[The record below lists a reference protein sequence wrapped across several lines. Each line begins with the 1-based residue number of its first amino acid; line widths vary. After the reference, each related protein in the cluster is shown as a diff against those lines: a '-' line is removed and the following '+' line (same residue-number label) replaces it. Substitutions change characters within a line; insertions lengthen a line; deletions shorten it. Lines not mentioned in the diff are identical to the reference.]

1 MTTAETAA
9 TPVRAAAAGRTGTT
23 RPPARRT
30 SRRWLVTVA
39 LSVVSLLFLLPFL
52 WALLTAI
59 KPFTV
64 AFTYPPTWSFTP
76 TTAAFEKLW
85 KGTQFAFVLADT
97 LLVAGI
103 AMIVSLAIAA
113 PAAYALSRYGGAV
126 GAWLLIIALVFR
138 ALPRFAVVLPFY
150 DIAQRLGLY
159 DTKAMLVIALVAV
172 NQPFTLWLLR
182 NFFAQIPR
190 ELDEA
195 AAVDGC
201 GPFRAFLTVILPL
214 SVPGLAT
221 AGIFTVLLVYQE
233 YLIPLALTQTDAQ
246 TIAVFV
252 ASLGG
257 RQNVASLQTL
267 AAANV
272 ALAAPVFL
280 LALFAQ
286 RYLVNGLTAGAVKA

>member
-1 MTTAETAA
+1 MTVVGTLRGTIAGAPE
-9 TPVRAAAAGRTGTT
+9 PVTRAV
-23 RPPARRT
+23 PRRR
-30 SRRWLVTVA
+30 SRRWLAVA
-39 LSVVSLLFLLPFL
+39 ALALICLVFLLPFL

-59 KPFTV
+59 KPFAV
-64 AFTYPPTWSFTP
+64 AFTDPPTWSFTP
-76 TTAAFEKLW
+76 TARPFTQLW
-85 KGTQFAFVLADT
+85 KGTQFAFVFLNT
-97 LLVAGI
+97 VLVAVV
-103 AMIVSLAIAA
+103 AMVVSLAVAA
-113 PAAYALSRYGGAV
+113 PAAYALSRYSGRVA
-126 GAWLLIIALVFR
+126 AWLLVLALVFR

-150 DIAQRLGLY
+150 DIAQRLGVY
-159 DTKAMLVIALVAV
+159 DTDAMLMVALVAV

-195 AAVDGC
+195 ALVDGC
-201 GPFRAFLTVILPL
+201 GPLRAFRSVILPL
-214 SVPGLAT
+214 AVPGLAT
-221 AGIFTVLLVYQE
+221 AGIFTVLLAYQE

-252 ASLGG
+252 ASLGS
-257 RQNVASLQTL
+257 RQSAASLQIL

-286 RYLVNGLTAGAVKA
+286 RYLVRGLTAGAVKA